1 MNCRIS
7 SALVT
12 TLALCCGA
20 ASAASLGTA
29 FTYQG
34 RLTTGTNAADGIF
47 DFKFSLY
54 DALTSGGQVGSSVT
68 NTATAVANG
77 YFVATL
83 DFGAA
88 FDGNARWLETAVRT
102 NGAASFVTLAP
113 RQPLTAA
120 PYATY
125 APSAGTASAVTAGA
139 ITSAMLADGA
149 VTTAKIGTAAVKP
162 ANVDDGGSAAYE
174 SLFASAK
181 GMGTTTP
188 LPFNALAPVAADS
201 LMTFRLNGDLLGTV
215 AGFIGHE
222 ALSEPYEF
230 VVEVIVPRPD
240 LDPQAQLGLP
250 ARVVFARGSR
260 STAFAGLVTG
270 CSLASYDGASA
281 LYTFRVESPLALLAL
296 WSDYRVNQEV
306 SVPDLAANLYH
317 DAATNTLSLS
327 LSGDYQ
333 KRESVIQF
341 GETDLNFFNRLLEE
355 EGIFYYFS
363 LSGAPPT
370 LLLGDDSRACPTTPN
385 SPFRYYGDLNTE
397 VPLGSEFIRTFAKA
411 THQSTFKSVLNSY
424 DFKRPNLSLLAE
436 AESPLGGFGER
447 YGLGGYTSPADG
459 NRLAK
464 LRQERNDMER
474 MAMAGSSTVPDLRP
488 GYRFTLDD
496 RTESGLAGDY
506 LVTSVRHTAFRRVT
520 NGVANLYYGNQF
532 EVIPTSQPFR
542 PALKSFKPI
551 ASACSAVV
559 TGPATEEI
567 HTDADGRVKVQFH
580 WDRYGAKNENS
591 SAWMRVASPWAGS
604 GWGMMFIPRIGQEVM
619 VEFVNGDPDQPV
631 ITGSFYNGDH
641 VPPYALPAE
650 KTKSTIKSQSSKGG
664 GGANEIRF
672 EDKQGAE
679 ELYIHAQKDMN
690 LAVEGNAISAVG
702 NDLTSTAGHDLNL
715 SAGNDLKLTATR
727 GVGINTANNP
737 AFALNVGGTVAA
749 TNFQGSG
756 AGLNNLPA
764 AALTGTIN
772 DARLS
777 SNVGLLAGSQTFT
790 GAKTFN
796 NAANSFTG
804 NGSGLTSVNADLLD
818 GQHGAFYQNAGNLN
832 AGTLLDARLSLNVP
846 RLDGSQSFTG
856 NNAFLGRVS
865 IGGAMNLD
873 TLTIN
878 GTARLNDF
886 DLFLRPNGDL
896 NHGLGWYGSGKLF
909 GGVNVDGPVL
919 YGCDGGGLGSGCN
932 STLALRW
939 RNDGNVMID
948 PASANAGALLPGLTF
963 GSFSGEGISSKRT
976 TGGNQF
982 GLDFYTYGTNR
993 LSITQTGNVGI
1004 GKSNPTVALDVVGTI
1019 RVTGAIR
1026 SGSET
1031 GAAAPG
1037 LPAGSDGLVIRRVSS
1052 TSSSSNS
1059 IVARTDV
1066 LTLIRDGTASG
1077 LRLAYLAA
1085 PGKQTICCLG
1095 VTTNGAQVVY
1105 RNALNNPVSAGSL
1118 PLFNDAQKVVH
1129 YDISFGNPYNSA
1141 HTTHVVLDRYD
1152 DGTTSDNYLV
1162 GTITSTYNQ

>member
-54 DALTSGGQVGSSVT
+54 DAVTSGGQVGSSVT
-68 NTATAVANG
+68 NAATAVANG

-125 APSAGTASAVTAGA
+125 APGAGTASAVTAGA

-201 LMTFRLNGDLLGTV
+201 LMTFRLNGALLGTV

-240 LDPQAQLGLP
+240 LDLQAQLGLP

-327 LSGDYQ
+327 LSGTYPQ
-333 KRESVIQF
+333 RESVIQL
-341 GETDLNFFNRLLEE
+341 GETDLNFFSRLLEE

-370 LLLGDDSRACPTTPN
+370 LILGDDSRACPTAPN

-397 VPLGSEFIRTFAKA
+397 VPLGSEFIRTFGKA

-447 YGLGGYTSPADG
+447 YNLGSYTVSSDG
-459 NRLAK
+459 KGLAK
-464 LRQERNDMER
+464 LRQERNDVER
-474 MAMAGSSTVPDLRP
+474 MAMVGSSTVSDLRP

-506 LVTSVRHTAFRRVT
+506 LVTSVRHAAFRRVT

-580 WDRYGAKNENS
+580 WDRYGAKDENS

-631 ITGSFYNGDH
+631 ITGSFYNGNH

-672 EDKQGAE
+672 EDLKGSE
-679 ELYIHAQKDMN
+679 EVYVHAQKDFN
-690 LAVEGNAISAVG
+690 HEVENDMTSSVG
-702 NDLTSTAGHDLNL
+702 RDLTSGVSHDMKSTVNHDLTL
-715 SAGNDLKLTATR
+715 SVGNNLTATADASLKSTA
-727 GVGINTANNP
+727 GTTMSLLAGGNMTLKAGGSMTLDSANKLTLTAPGGIGLNTGSDP
-737 AFALNVGGTVAA
+737 AFALKVGGAVSA
-749 TNFQGSG
+749 TNFQ
-756 AGLNNLPA
+756 
-764 AALTGTIN
+764 
-772 DARLS
+772 
-777 SNVGLLAGSQTFT
+777 
-790 GAKTFN
+790 
-796 NAANSFTG
+796 G
-804 NGSGLTSVNADLLD
+804 NGSGLTSVNADMLD

-846 RLDGSQSFTG
+846 RLDGSQSFSG

-873 TLTIN
+873 TLTVY

-896 NHGLGWYGSGKLF
+896 NHGLGWYGSSKLF

-1026 SGSET
+1026 CGSET

-1077 LRLAYLAA
+1077 LRLAYPAA